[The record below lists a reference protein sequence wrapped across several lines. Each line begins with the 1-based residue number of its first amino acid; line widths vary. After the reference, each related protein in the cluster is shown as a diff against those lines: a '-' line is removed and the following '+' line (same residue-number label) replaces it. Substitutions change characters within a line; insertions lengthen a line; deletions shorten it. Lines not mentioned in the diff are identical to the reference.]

1 MSDFPRLSS
10 ISSGVSLTQARM
22 RGGCSKLDGRRVF
35 VARPEQLFPLM
46 TQVSLEA
53 SANAKPLTTFIG

>member
-1 MSDFPRLSS
+1 
-10 ISSGVSLTQARM
+10 M